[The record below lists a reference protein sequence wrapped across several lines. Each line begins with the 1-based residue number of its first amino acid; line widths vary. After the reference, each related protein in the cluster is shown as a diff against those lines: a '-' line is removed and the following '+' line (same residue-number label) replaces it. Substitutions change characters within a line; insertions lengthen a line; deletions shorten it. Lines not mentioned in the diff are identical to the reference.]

1 MVTKTIQCT
10 IVITR
15 CSNLSNICGVQQM
28 LFTIIHTRK
37 YKFMYIIILITL
49 VTSVDFL
56 DVRMRMIII
65 HHRLY
70 YTILHCITIFQDEK
84 KLVHVNIT

>member
-37 YKFMYIIILITL
+37 YKFMYTIILITLRL

-56 DVRMRMIII
+56 DVRLRIII
-65 HHRLY
+65 IRHRLY
-70 YTILHCITIFQDEK
+70 LYYYTITIVQDE
-84 KLVHVNIT
+84 TST